1 MSITLI
7 TFSPFLFHGE
17 FMKLPLNGNGQHD
30 FFKRR
35 WGGHL
40 SKVKKPCPNL
50 SNIVNNREKND
61 NIPILLQA

>member
-7 TFSPFLFHGE
+7 TFSPFLYHGE

-50 SNIVNNREKND
+50 SNIVNSREKID